1 MKKHIIKH
9 DVPVPVA
16 ASADPL
22 AGLILVQP
30 DYVHYSPD
38 GGAGT
43 WTETPQPDSTLIRKC
58 YDLSTPEVRV
68 TSENGVFH
76 TQTWEA
82 GRCFPRQLSYALN
95 VYKLP

>member
-43 WTETPQPDSTLIRKC
+43 WTETPQPDSTLIRGRHE
-58 YDLSTPEVRV
+58 LSAKLCEGNGDKWLSRFLRLPEI
-68 TSENGVFH
+68 
-76 TQTWEA
+76 
-82 GRCFPRQLSYALN
+82 
-95 VYKLP
+95 KL